1 MKKRSGEI
9 VMKKGSGEIVSGEVM
24 KKESEEFSPLSS
36 PNKMKEG
43 RKEKEELA
51 SSPLFLPLHLHLQ
64 QLQPQPPSFP
74 LLSRSSA
81 NSSPSSPP
89 ITSLSRS
96 SGASGNGSGGSDSPS
111 SPTSS
116 ESFYSHG
123 GGGDVLEQLLH
134 KYKLRE
140 VGEEIEREGVVELVD
155 LRLSLDDSSKS
166 LILLSLFSQ
175 PSLTPPLLLL
185 LRDSLKLKEVEK
197 ITPSLLSFLS
207 RSSLLLPTIFHA
219 IKEEIKDSKRF
230 QPFFFSTL
238 FFSILFLNCSL
249 GTLFRGNSMASKL
262 IKEYVPRVAMNYL
275 RIVFEEPFSY
285 IFSQNKNLEVFLL
298 LSLLFFLLSFLLL
311 SFYFP
316 SYFPSLPPLPL
327 TFDKFVFLG
336 EKDRSKQ
343 DGRRRKSGREDRGE
357 AERAVSNM

>member
-1 MKKRSGEI
+1 MKKGSGEI
-9 VMKKGSGEIVSGEVM
+9 VKKGNGEVMKKGSGEIVSGEVM
-24 KKESEEFSPLSS
+24 KEESEEFSLLSS

-116 ESFYSHG
+116 ESFHSH

-207 RSSLLLPTIFHA
+207 HSSLLLPTIFHA

-238 FFSILFLNCSL
+238 FFSTLFLNCSL

-285 IFSQNKNLEVFLL
+285 IFSQNKNLEV
-298 LSLLFFLLSFLLL
+298 LLFSSYFPSSFLLL
-311 SFYFP
+311 SFFLL
-316 SYFPSLPPLPL
+316 SFFLLS
-327 TFDKFVFLG
+327 FNKFVFLG